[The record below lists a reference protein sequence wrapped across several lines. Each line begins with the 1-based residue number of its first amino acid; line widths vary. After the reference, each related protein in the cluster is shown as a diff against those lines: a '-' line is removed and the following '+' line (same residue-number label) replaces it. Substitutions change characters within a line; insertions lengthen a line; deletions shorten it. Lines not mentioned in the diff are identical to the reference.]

1 MQEHSMNIRPIARP
15 LSLVAA
21 LAFVSSAWAQGSG
34 PNDAQI
40 AHIVVTANQVD
51 IDAGEVAKSKAS
63 SPEVK
68 TFAQRMI
75 TDHTAVNTSAKALAG
90 KLKVTPESN
99 ATSESLKKGGD
110 TNVAKLKTLSGAA
123 FDRAYVD
130 HEVTYHQS
138 VLDALDKTL
147 IPSAQNAELKDLLVK
162 TRPAFVDHLNHAKKL
177 QASLGGAGAPSGA
190 H

>member
-1 MQEHSMNIRPIARP
+1 MNIRHI
-15 LSLVAA
+15 SFVAA
-21 LAFVSSAWAQGSG
+21 LALASSAAWSQGSG

-51 IDAGEVAKSKAS
+51 IDAGQIGKSKAT
-63 SPEVK
+63 SPDVK
-68 TFAQRMI
+68 AFAQRMI

-99 ATSESLKKGGD
+99 STSESLKKGGEQ
-110 TNVAKLKTLSGAA
+110 NVAKLKTLSGAA
-123 FDRAYVD
+123 FDKAYVD
-130 HEVTYHQS
+130 HEVTYHQA

-147 IPSAQNAELKDLLVK
+147 IPSATNEELKDLLVK
-162 TRPAFVDHLNHAKKL
+162 TRPAFVDHLSHAKKL
-177 QASLGGAGAPSGA
+177 QASLGGSSSPSDT

>member
-1 MQEHSMNIRPIARP
+1 MNIRHIARHV
-15 LSLVAA
+15 SFAAA
-21 LAFVSSAWAQGSG
+21 LALASSAAWSQGSGG

-51 IDAGEVAKSKAS
+51 IDAGQLGKFKAT
-63 SPEVK
+63 SPDVK
-68 TFAQRMI
+68 AFAQRMI
-75 TDHTAVNTSAKALAG
+75 TDHTAVNTSAKALAE

-110 TNVAKLKTLSGAA
+110 QNVAKLKTLSGAA

-130 HEVTYHQS
+130 NEVTYHQS

-147 IPSAQNAELKDLLVK
+147 IPSAKNAELKDLLVK
-162 TRPAFVDHLNHAKKL
+162 TRPAFVDHLKHAKKL
-177 QASLGGAGAPSGA
+177 QSSLGAAGSQSDA